1 MRVWARYA
9 RFFYLCILAGK
20 VKLQRT
26 LRHDTDLENKKIIKL
41 FRLAAELME
50 LHDENPFKVRSYVN
64 GVAALE
70 LVEEPLALKS
80 QAELEGITGV
90 GKSIAARIIEIT
102 ESGSFAELDQLVSVT
117 PPGVVEMLRIKG
129 IGPKKVRTL
138 WKELGT
144 ETVEELLD
152 ACEHDKVSKLKGFGA
167 KTQENIRQA
176 LLFTQQNRGKLLFAE
191 AEPTAL
197 ALLEELRQA
206 LPDAQAAL
214 AGDVRRCLEIVE
226 KLELVVATES
236 PAEAE
241 AALNG
246 LDVLQQD
253 ELISGPLVWRGKHAP
268 SGLATEIRFSKP
280 ADFQSELFVRSAS
293 TAHLTQVFAAGKT
306 MLTVAREGSHTS
318 EEDIYASAGM
328 AYVEPELREGTN
340 ELQLA
345 MENRLPKLLE
355 LSDLKGVLHNHTTY
369 SDGAHTLEQ
378 MATHCRDM
386 GYQYLGI
393 SDHSKTAAYAGGLR
407 EGDVLRQQK
416 EIDELNRKLAPFKI
430 FKGIESDILGDG
442 SLDYE
447 EEILKTFDFIVASI
461 HSNLGMDEKKAT
473 ARLIT
478 AIENPYTTMLGH
490 PTGRLLLRREGYP
503 INHRAVIDACA
514 ANNVII
520 EINANPWRL
529 DMDWR
534 WAAYAL
540 EKGVMLSINPD
551 AHHTSGYD
559 DMRYGVLVGRK
570 GGLTKEMTFNAKSV
584 EEVAAYFRTR
594 KEQIK

>member
-1 MRVWARYA
+1 M
-9 RFFYLCILAGK
+9 
-20 VKLQRT
+20 
-26 LRHDTDLENKKIIKL
+26 ENKKIIKL
-41 FRLAAELME
+41 FKLAAELME

-64 GVAALE
+64 GAAALE

-90 GKSIAARIIEIT
+90 GKSIAARIIEIEET
-102 ESGSFAELDQLVSVT
+102 GSFAELDQLLSVT

-138 WKELGT
+138 WRELGT

-152 ACEHDKVSKLKGFGA
+152 ACEQDKVSKLKGFGA

-191 AEPTAL
+191 AEPAAL
-197 ALLEELRQA
+197 TLLEQVQQV
-206 LPDAQAAL
+206 LPDAKVAL
-214 AGDVRRCLEIVE
+214 AGDVRRCQEIVE
-226 KLELVVATES
+226 KLELVVGTEN
-236 PAEAE
+236 PVDAEAI
-241 AALNG
+241 LNRME
-246 LDVLQQD
+246 VLQQD
-253 ELISGPLVWRGKHAP
+253 ELTSGPMVWRGKHTV
-268 SGLATEIRFSKP
+268 SGVNTEIRFAS
-280 ADFQSELFVRSAS
+280 DDSFQNELFIRSAS
-293 TAHLTQVFAAGKT
+293 PAHLTQVFAAGKT
-306 MLTVAREGSHTS
+306 MLTVARESSHES

-328 AYVEPELREGTN
+328 AYVVPELREGTN

-345 MENRLPKLLE
+345 MENKLPKLLE
-355 LSDLKGVLHNHTTY
+355 LTDLKGILHNHSTY

-378 MATHCRDM
+378 MATYCRDM

-416 EIDELNRKLAPFKI
+416 EIDELNQKLAPFKI

-447 EEILKTFDFIVASI
+447 EDILKTFDFIVASI

-473 ARLIT
+473 DRLIT

-503 INHRAVIDACA
+503 INHKAVIDACA

-520 EINANPWRL
+520 EINSNPWRL
-529 DMDWR
+529 DLDWR
-534 WAAYAL
+534 WVQYAL

-570 GGLTKEMTFNAKSV
+570 GGLTKEMTFNTKSAD
-584 EEVAAYFRTR
+584 EVAAYFKSR
-594 KEQIK
+594 KEKIK

>member
-1 MRVWARYA
+1 
-9 RFFYLCILAGK
+9 
-20 VKLQRT
+20 
-26 LRHDTDLENKKIIKL
+26 
-41 FRLAAELME
+41 ME

-64 GVAALE
+64 GAAALE

-90 GKSIAARIIEIT
+90 GKSIAARVIEIEET
-102 ESGSFAELDQLVSVT
+102 GSFTELDQLLSVT

-138 WKELGT
+138 WKELGA

-152 ACEHDKVSKLKGFGA
+152 ACEQDKVSKLKGFGA

-176 LLFTQQNRGKLLFAE
+176 LLFTQQNRGKLLYAE
-191 AEPTAL
+191 AESAAQ
-197 ALLEELRQA
+197 ALLEQVQQA
-206 LPDAQAAL
+206 IPGAEVAL

-226 KLELVVATES
+226 KLELVIGTDN
-236 PAEAE
+236 PTEAE
-241 AALNG
+241 AALNK
-246 LDVLQQD
+246 LDELQQD
-253 ELISGPLVWRGKHAP
+253 ELVSGPKVWRGKHSL
-268 SGLATEIRFSKP
+268 SGLATEIRFANP
-280 ADFQSELFVRSAS
+280 ANFQNELFIRSAS
-293 TAHLTQVFAAGKT
+293 PEHLAQVFAANKN
-306 MLTVAREGSHTS
+306 MLTVARESSHSS

-328 AYVEPELREGTN
+328 AYIAPELREGTN

-345 MENRLPKLLE
+345 MENKLPTLLE
-355 LSDLKGVLHNHTTY
+355 LSDLKGILHNHSTY

-378 MATHCRDM
+378 MATYCRDM

-416 EIDELNRKLAPFKI
+416 EIDQLNQKLAPFKI

-447 EEILKTFDFIVASI
+447 EDILKTFDFIVASI
-461 HSNLGMDEKKAT
+461 HSNLNMDEQKAT

-503 INHRAVIDACA
+503 INHKMVIDACS

-520 EINANPWRL
+520 EINSNPWRL
-529 DMDWR
+529 DIDWR
-534 WAAYAL
+534 WVYYAL

-584 EEVAAYFRTR
+584 EEVEAYFKAR
-594 KEQIK
+594 KEKIK

>member
-1 MRVWARYA
+1 MAAFSIFV
-9 RFFYLCILAGK
+9 LI
-20 VKLQRT
+20 
-26 LRHDTDLENKKIIKL
+26 HDIALENKKIIKL
-41 FRLAAELME
+41 FKLAAELME

-64 GVAALE
+64 GAAALE
-70 LVEEPLALKS
+70 LVEESLALKS

-90 GKSIAARIIEIT
+90 GKSIAARVIEIAET
-102 ESGSFAELDQLVSVT
+102 GSFTELDQLLSVT

-138 WKELGT
+138 WRELGT

-152 ACEHDKVSKLKGFGA
+152 ACEQDKVSKLKGFGA
-167 KTQENIRQA
+167 KTQENIKQA
-176 LLFTQQNRGKLLFAE
+176 LLFTQQNRGKLLYAE
-191 AEPTAL
+191 AESAAQ
-197 ALLEELRQA
+197 ALLEQVQQA
-206 LPDAQAAL
+206 LPDAEVAL
-214 AGDVRRCLEIVE
+214 VGDVRRCLEIVV
-226 KLELVVATES
+226 KLELVIGTDN
-236 PAEAE
+236 PTEAE
-241 AALNG
+241 AALNK
-246 LDVLQQD
+246 LDELQQD
-253 ELISGPLVWRGKHAP
+253 ELSSGPMVWRGKHNV
-268 SGLATEIRFSKP
+268 SGLATEIRFASP
-280 ADFQSELFVRSAS
+280 ANFQNERFIRSAS
-293 TAHLTQVFAAGKT
+293 PAHLSQIFAANKN
-306 MLTVAREGSHTS
+306 MLTVTRESSHSS

-328 AYVEPELREGTN
+328 AYIVPELREGTN

-345 MENRLPKLLE
+345 MENKLPKLLE
-355 LSDLKGVLHNHTTY
+355 VSDLKGILHNHSTY

-378 MATHCRDM
+378 MAIYCRDM

-416 EIDELNRKLAPFKI
+416 EIDELNQKLAPFKI

-447 EEILKTFDFIVASI
+447 EDILKTFDFIVASI
-461 HSNLGMDEKKAT
+461 HSNLNMDEQKAT
-473 ARLIT
+473 SRLIT

-503 INHRAVIDACA
+503 INHKMVIDACA

-520 EINANPWRL
+520 EINSNPWRL
-529 DMDWR
+529 DIDWR
-534 WAAYAL
+534 WVHYAR

-570 GGLTKEMTFNAKSV
+570 GGLTKEMTFNAKSA
-584 EEVAAYFRTR
+584 EEVEAYFKTR
-594 KEQIK
+594 KEKIK

>member
-1 MRVWARYA
+1 MAAFSIFVPIHNIA
-9 RFFYLCILAGK
+9 
-20 VKLQRT
+20 
-26 LRHDTDLENKKIIKL
+26 LENKKIIKL
-41 FRLAAELME
+41 FKLAAELME

-64 GVAALE
+64 GAAALE
-70 LVEEPLALKS
+70 LMEEPLALKS

-90 GKSIAARIIEIT
+90 GKSIAARVIEIT
-102 ESGSFAELDQLVSVT
+102 ETGSFTELDQLLSVT

-129 IGPKKVRTL
+129 IGPKKVRNL
-138 WKELGT
+138 WKELGA

-152 ACEHDKVSKLKGFGA
+152 ACEQDKVSKLKGFGA
-167 KTQENIRQA
+167 KTQENIKQA
-176 LLFTQQNRGKLLFAE
+176 LLFTQQNRGKLLYAE
-191 AEPTAL
+191 AESAAQ
-197 ALLEELRQA
+197 ALLEEVQQA
-206 LPDAQAAL
+206 LPDAEVAL
-214 AGDVRRCLEIVE
+214 VGDVRRCLEIVV
-226 KLELVVATES
+226 KLELVVGTDN
-236 PAEAE
+236 PTEAE
-241 AALNG
+241 AALNK
-246 LDVLQQD
+246 LDELQQD
-253 ELISGPLVWRGKHAP
+253 ELNSGPMVWRGKHTL
-268 SGLATEIRFSKP
+268 SGLATEIRFASP
-280 ADFQSELFVRSAS
+280 ANFQNERFIRSS
-293 TAHLTQVFAAGKT
+293 SPAHLSQVFAANKN
-306 MLTVAREGSHTS
+306 MLTVTREGSHSS
-318 EEDIYASAGM
+318 EKDIYAAAGM
-328 AYVEPELREGTN
+328 AYIVPELREGAN

-345 MENRLPKLLE
+345 MENKLPKLLE
-355 LSDLKGVLHNHTTY
+355 LGDLKGILHNHSTY

-378 MATHCRDM
+378 MATYCRDM

-416 EIDELNRKLAPFKI
+416 EIDELNQKLAPFKI

-447 EEILKTFDFIVASI
+447 EDILKTFDFIVASI
-461 HSNLGMDEKKAT
+461 HSNLNMDEQKAT

-503 INHRAVIDACA
+503 INHRMVIDACA

-520 EINANPWRL
+520 EINSNPWRL
-529 DMDWR
+529 DLDWR
-534 WAAYAL
+534 WVHYAL

-570 GGLTKEMTFNAKSV
+570 GGLTKEMTFNAKTA
-584 EEVAAYFRTR
+584 EEVAAYFKAR
-594 KEQIK
+594 KEKIK